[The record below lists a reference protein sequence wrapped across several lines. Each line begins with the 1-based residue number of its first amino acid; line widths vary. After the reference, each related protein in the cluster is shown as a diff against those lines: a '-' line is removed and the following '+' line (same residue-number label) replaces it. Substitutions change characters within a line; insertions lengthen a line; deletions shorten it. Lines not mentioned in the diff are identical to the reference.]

1 MANFVYTTAKKGLM
15 DGSIDLNTHDIRAIL
30 VMTNTT
36 CDTEEDKTFI
46 DQFTTLDE
54 MDGAGYSRVALTSEA
69 VANDDANNRGEFT
82 ADAITFTAVSA
93 GTRQVAGLVLY
104 RFVTNDTD
112 SIPIAFIDD
121 SAPYTPGGGNI
132 VYTPNAEGIL
142 QLT

>member
-1 MANFVYTTAKKGLM
+1 MANFIYTTAKKGLM
-15 DGSIDLNTHDIRAIL
+15 DGTINMTGDIRAIL

-54 MDGAGYSRVALTSEA
+54 LDGAGYGREALANEA
-69 VANDDANNRGEFT
+69 VTNDDANDRGEF
-82 ADAITFTAVSA
+82 DATDLTFAAVGA

-104 RFVTNDTD
+104 LFVTDDTD
-112 SIPIAFIDD
+112 GIPIAFIDD
-121 SAPYTPGGGNI
+121 DAPYTPGGGDI
-132 VYTPNAEGIL
+132 VYTWNVEGIL